1 VTDTQDV
8 QRTQPLPIDP
18 RIKARR
24 IAVTRQEGRRR
35 LHILMAFAGVAC
47 VVGALVAAAHSAL
60 LDVDRVDVTGAA
72 HTDRADILRAAGL
85 EHKRYMMDVHAGS
98 ARRAIEAL
106 PWVAKASVAR
116 HWPGTVKITVTER
129 TPVASVA
136 TASGGQALVDSS
148 GRVLATTP
156 AGQRPTGILA
166 LDGLP
171 PAPAPGAV
179 LGVEGRAALAVA
191 TALPE
196 QVRPRIA
203 SVQATSDDIVLRL
216 TGAQG
221 TTVEMGTPDQLD
233 AKVVALSTM
242 LAKLDLKT
250 AKVIDLRVPAA
261 PVLTRAG

>member
-1 VTDTQDV
+1 VSDAGGTPID
-8 QRTQPLPIDP
+8 RPLPIDP

-35 LHILMAFAGVAC
+35 LHVLMALVGVAC
-47 VVGALVAAAHSAL
+47 AVGAVVAAAHSAL
-60 LDVDRVDVTGAA
+60 LDVDHVVVVGAG

-85 EHKRYMMDVHAGS
+85 EHRRYMVDVNAGS
-98 ARRAIEAL
+98 AARRIEAL
-106 PWVAKASVAR
+106 PWIARASVAR
-116 HWPGTVKITVTER
+116 HWPGTVKIAVTER

-136 TASGGQALVDSS
+136 TAAGAMALVDGS

-156 AGQRPTGILA
+156 ADQRQAGILT

-171 PAPAPGAV
+171 PAPAPGQV
-179 LGVEGRAALAVA
+179 LGSEGRAALTVA
-191 TALPE
+191 TALPD
-196 QVRPRIA
+196 QVRPRVA
-203 SVQATSDDIVLRL
+203 SVHATPDDIVLRL

-221 TTVEMGTPDQLD
+221 TTVEMGTADQLD

-261 PVLTRAG
+261 PVLTR